1 MIDLGGKVVLVTGG
15 SRGIGAATVRAVAS
29 AGARVVLH
37 YSAAEDRARDVAD
50 AVGGVEC
57 CRVIQSSFEQPAAPA
72 ALWGEAVAAFGQ
84 LDVLVNNAG
93 VFEPALLDGDA
104 AAWRSAW
111 QRTLQV
117 NLMAAADLCREAVLH
132 FRGRGGGIIIN
143 VASRAAF
150 RGGAVDYMNY
160 AASKGGLVSLTRT
173 IARGYGGDG
182 VVAYVIAPGFTA
194 TELNDE
200 FFKSNSKADLV
211 RDIPLGE
218 IVPPEEVG
226 NIIAFLASGLAR
238 HASGSTI
245 DVNGAS
251 YIR

>member
-1 MIDLGGKVVLVTGG
+1 
-15 SRGIGAATVRAVAS
+15 VAS

-37 YSAAEDRARDVAD
+37 YSAAEDRARAVAL
-50 AVGGVEC
+50 AVGGEER
-57 CRVIQSSFEQPAAPA
+57 CRIFQGSFEEAIAPESLWRS
-72 ALWGEAVAAFGQ
+72 ALAAFGHI
-84 LDVLVNNAG
+84 DVLVNNAG
-93 VFEPALLDGDA
+93 VFEPALIDGDSRL
-104 AAWRSAW
+104 WRAAW

-117 NLMAAADLCREAVLH
+117 NLIAAADLCREAVLH
-132 FRGRGGGIIIN
+132 FRGREGGIIIN

-150 RGGAVDYMNY
+150 RGGAIDYMNY

-173 IARGYGGDG
+173 IARGYGGEG
-182 VVAYVIAPGFTA
+182 VVAYTIAPGFTA

-200 FFKSNSKADLV
+200 FFRANSKADLV
-211 RDIPLGE
+211 RDIPMGD
-218 IVPPEEVG
+218 IAPPEEIG